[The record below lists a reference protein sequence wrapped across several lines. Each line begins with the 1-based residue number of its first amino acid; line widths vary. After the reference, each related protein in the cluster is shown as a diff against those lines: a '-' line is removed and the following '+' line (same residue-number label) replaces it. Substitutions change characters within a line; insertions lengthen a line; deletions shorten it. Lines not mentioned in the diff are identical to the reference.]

1 MFLLLMFC
9 YKTQLEYE
17 ILEVWLSEKKHQRHT
32 VQAGLCYHS
41 RTYSLTLAVFAC
53 HQYKSTAGYLQ
64 YLCQL
69 LARLQ
74 LQRSLVE
81 TLVRSPQLLCLF
93 LQRTLEKEALQASLV
108 LWHRQHLKEGIHK
121 KQMASEAKS
130 KFSTGTMGRFQE
142 IQARTWRNMAVMKL
156 YLQDKLVRLT
166 QFTGILSVLFV
177 LLHLPCV
184 GCVKQKLFDVGWFQP
199 VSGHVHQHL
208 TQLARR

>member
-9 YKTQLEYE
+9 YKTPLEYE

-41 RTYSLTLAVFAC
+41 RTYSLTLAVFSC

-93 LQRTLEKEALQASLV
+93 LQRTLEKKALQASLV
-108 LWHRQHLKEGIHK
+108 LCHRQHLKEGIHK

-130 KFSTGTMGRFQE
+130 KFSTGTMRRFQE
-142 IQARTWRNMAVMKL
+142 IQARTWRKHGSHETVPAGQTGPAHSVCWDPVGTL
-156 YLQDKLVRLT
+156 RTSSPPLRRVRKAE
-166 QFTGILSVLFV
+166 VV
-177 LLHLPCV
+177 
-184 GCVKQKLFDVGWFQP
+184 
-199 VSGHVHQHL
+199 
-208 TQLARR
+208 